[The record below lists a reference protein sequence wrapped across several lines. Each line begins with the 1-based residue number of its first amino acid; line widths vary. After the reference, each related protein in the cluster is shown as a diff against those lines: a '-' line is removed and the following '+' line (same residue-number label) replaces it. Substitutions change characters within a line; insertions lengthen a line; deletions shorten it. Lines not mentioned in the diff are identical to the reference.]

1 MQLQQAPRS
10 AMIGVRGLPARGILS
25 LGVMGLGPGQF
36 EGFVFRLFFFL
47 KVRGQL
53 DNLLRS
59 WTTYYGVGRL
69 TTELD
74 ALLRSW
80 TAYYGVGQ
88 LTTELDNLLRSWT
101 TYYGVGQPTHYFD
114 DLALLVRRPGLKY
127 LLFLDDLDVEL

>member
-1 MQLQQAPRS
+1 MRMLISVNIVHMRAS
-10 AMIGVRGLPARGILS
+10 FFLKLLYFVGVRGLPARGILS

-36 EGFVFRLFFFL
+36 EGFVFRLFFLL

-59 WTTYYGVGRL
+59 WTTYYGVGHL

-74 ALLRSW
+74 SLLRSW

-88 LTTELDNLLRSWT
+88 LTTELENHENS
-101 TYYGVGQPTHYFD
+101 
-114 DLALLVRRPGLKY
+114 
-127 LLFLDDLDVEL
+127 ENI